1 MKTLELKPNELFMY
15 CLKYVLLRLLH
26 LYSIMNKINIF
37 SSKCGGSSGSVL
49 PWLGDNFDVE
59 LNMGYLG
66 VSALLPHKSSP
77 LQSY

>member
-1 MKTLELKPNELFMY
+1 MFSDQSVPGAVGAVVAL
-15 CLKYVLLRLLH
+15 CLV
-26 LYSIMNKINIF
+26 
-37 SSKCGGSSGSVL
+37 
-49 PWLGDNFDVE
+49 WLGDNFDVE

>member
-1 MKTLELKPNELFMY
+1 MHF
-15 CLKYVLLRLLH
+15 LKYIFLRLLH
-26 LYSIMNKINIF
+26 LYSIMNKVHIF